1 MKLSVKVIVNAKTS
15 GVVEDGIDLFGNRY
29 LKVKVNKPP
38 EDGKAN
44 KELIKVIAD
53 YLKMKPKDVSIVKG
67 ETSTSKVVGVA
78 GL

>member
-1 MKLSVKVIVNAKTS
+1 MRLSIKVIVNAKTS
-15 GVVEDGIDLFGNRY
+15 EVVEDGHDLFDNRY

-44 KELIKVIAD
+44 KEVIRVIAD
-53 YLKMKPKDVSIVKG
+53 YFKIKTKDVRMIKG
-67 ETSTSKVVGVA
+67 ETSTSKIVEVE